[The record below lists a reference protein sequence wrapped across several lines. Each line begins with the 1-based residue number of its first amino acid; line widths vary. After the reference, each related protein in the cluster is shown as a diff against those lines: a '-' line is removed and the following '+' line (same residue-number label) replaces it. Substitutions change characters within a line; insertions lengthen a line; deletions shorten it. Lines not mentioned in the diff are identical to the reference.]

1 MLDAACNCY
10 TRCPMWALIVEP
22 DSARAAQY
30 SYLAEHFGLQ
40 PSVARTAEEA
50 FFAVQ
55 RLRPLALILVEVGLP
70 DDSGLKL
77 LGKIRETVPVG
88 QAPAIVLADSRE
100 GYDAAARSM
109 IPLGITGLLAH
120 SHTIS
125 SLEKAIDRAL
135 QGAHPSEP
143 PPRAPDDLPDRVNT
157 PSIPIPDHLGSHPLV
172 QQLAS
177 LPGLAGIT
185 REDLRKLASETAH
198 AFGTAIAMVWLEWG
212 GQFYFEV
219 HLEEGVPQSSPL
231 RVSARW
237 AGVRRLIK
245 GTPLYVPDLA
255 EHPAF
260 ARHPLLPGV
269 LRAALAGAPLAWG
282 GAVVG
287 AVVLVQPH
295 VVEAPGPKLL
305 EPLLFW
311 AQRISGD
318 LERLKHGPARPS
330 EPRPAATDSPPVGSV
345 LEGLVKGLD
354 TALMVTDEGGV
365 VRFANPAMTTL
376 LAAGD
381 SLVGRT
387 RAIVLR
393 NLSISAGVEDGIV
406 SSIVGARQNLPRE
419 SEIVIERPQWRVLSW
434 RARGIAIDG
443 RPAQVDEF
451 SDVTASFEKAR
462 SREKLVRIDAFT
474 GLPNRTAI
482 EEALGREIARALR
495 TGVPFS
501 ISLFSVDALRLTEA
515 GRGEE
520 VFRNVAWMLRATARP
535 YDLAARL
542 DRLRL
547 LALLS
552 DTTETQAFSFAERFV
567 KEVARM
573 VLPDL
578 PPITVS
584 GGVAQ
589 FDGSRSIREMLQE
602 ASTKL
607 AEARRLGG
615 DRVA

>member
-1 MLDAACNCY
+1 
-10 TRCPMWALIVEP
+10 MWALIVEP

-40 PSVARTAEEA
+40 QSVARNAEEA
-50 FFAVQ
+50 VFAVQ
-55 RLRPLALILVEVGLP
+55 RLSPLALILLEAVLP
-70 DDSGLKL
+70 DGSGLKL
-77 LGKIRETVPVG
+77 LEKIRETVPVG
-88 QAPAIVLADSRE
+88 QAPAIVLVDSRE

-120 SHTIS
+120 SHTMS

-135 QGAHPSEP
+135 QGAHLSDPPLSDP
-143 PPRAPDDLPDRVNT
+143 PPRAPDDLPERVNP
-157 PSIPIPDHLGSHPLV
+157 PSIFPIPDHLGSHPLV

-177 LPGLAGIT
+177 LPGLAAIT
-185 REDLRKLASETAH
+185 RDNLRKLASDTAH

-219 HLEEGVPQSSPL
+219 HLEEAVPQSSPL

-237 AGVRRLIK
+237 AAVRRLIN

-255 EHPAF
+255 DHPAF
-260 ARHPLLPGV
+260 ARHPLLPGAP
-269 LRAALAGAPLAWG
+269 RAALAGAPLALG

-295 VVEAPGPKLL
+295 VVGAPGPKLL
-305 EPLLFW
+305 EPLSFW
-311 AQRISGD
+311 AERISGD
-318 LERLKHGPARPS
+318 LERLKQRPARFS
-330 EPRPAATDSPPVGSV
+330 EPSPAATDSPPVGSV
-345 LEGLVKGLD
+345 LEGLVQGLD
-354 TALMVTDEGGV
+354 SALMVTDEGGV
-365 VRFANPAMTTL
+365 VRFANPAMGTL
-376 LAAGD
+376 LAAAGD
-381 SLVGRT
+381 ALVGRT

-419 SEIVIERPQWRVLSW
+419 SEIVIERPQWRVMAW
-434 RARGIAIDG
+434 KARVISIAG

-462 SREKLVRIDAFT
+462 AREKLVRIDAFT

-501 ISLFSVDALRLTEA
+501 IALFSVDTLRLTEA

-520 VFRNVAWMLRATARP
+520 VFRNVAWLLRATARP

-547 LALLS
+547 LALLP
-552 DTTETQAFSFAERFV
+552 DTTETQAFSFADRFV

-589 FDGSRSIREMLQE
+589 FDGARTIREMLQE
-602 ASTKL
+602 ASAKL